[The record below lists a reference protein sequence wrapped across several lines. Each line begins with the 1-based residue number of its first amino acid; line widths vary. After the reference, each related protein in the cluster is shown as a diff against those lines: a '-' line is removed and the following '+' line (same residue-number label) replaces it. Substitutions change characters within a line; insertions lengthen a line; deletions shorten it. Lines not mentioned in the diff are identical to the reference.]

1 MIFLHRSQVRR
12 LVLLLLQSPTKL
24 MLPLTIKKTPVTADA
39 GAVEGTAV
47 LTLTALLDI
56 STIINS
62 GVEFAEVKAVV
73 DIEAGTA
80 FSAVLTLNSPLL
92 PVLEVD
98 KLAKNKK
105 EEKEN
110 KKEEK
115 EEEALASAVL
125 SGKVVS
131 SEDGNRDSLGELREE
146 ISRVIERIGQEYVS
160 KYPFPVGQQQPSHSS
175 SSGGVGEGAA
185 LATADERK
193 AEFLQFLAA
202 SGIFH
207 ELKAGLQPRVQSIIR
222 HRCGARGRA
231 LGRGS
236 EALGSVDLNV
246 GDETKQQQHLLPPT
260 VTNESVDAILSELYV
275 FLLKECSVVLNS
287 MFSSTVI
294 DRDEEE
300 VEASAYVDD
309 EEETPAQ
316 SIAKLLNQAEDAFSS
331 GLFDKAET
339 LHLERIQLIS
349 HNAALGSD
357 PQTMHDAYFFLGES
371 LLQQAAHH
379 LANGHLVDP
388 MEHELYLEKVQSLVS
403 RAREALS
410 SSYQLRRYDSWR
422 VGLLLGAVLV
432 EAEQFDQAEA
442 VLLEVIGT
450 QLTARKSSSTREF
463 SLQSFSAFDGY
474 ESDALCPIDP
484 MCYSVLAALFALQ
497 GFPLRARKA
506 LLLANR

>member
-12 LVLLLLQSPTKL
+12 LVLLLLQSSAKPR
-24 MLPLTIKKTPVTADA
+24 LPLTIKKTPTADA
-39 GAVEGTAV
+39 AAVEGAA

-62 GVEFAEVKAVV
+62 GIEFAEIKTVV

-92 PVLEVD
+92 PELEVE
-98 KLAKNKK
+98 KLAKKKK
-105 EEKEN
+105 EE
-110 KKEEK
+110 
-115 EEEALASAVL
+115 ATASDTYPRGAVL
-125 SGKVVS
+125 SGKTVS
-131 SEDGNRDSLGELREE
+131 SEDTNRDSLGELREE
-146 ISRVIERIGQEYVS
+146 ISRVVERIGQEYVS
-160 KYPFPVGQQQPSHSS
+160 KYPLPVVEQQPLHSA
-175 SSGGVGEGAA
+175 GEGAA
-185 LATADERK
+185 TIADDRK
-193 AEFLQFLAA
+193 SEFLQFLAA

-207 ELKAGLQPRVQSIIR
+207 ELKSSLQPRVLSIIR
-222 HRCGARGRA
+222 DQSGARGRA
-231 LGRGS
+231 LVRS

-246 GDETKQQQHLLPPT
+246 GDDTKHLLPPT
-260 VTNESVDAILSELYV
+260 VTNESVDAVLSELYV
-275 FLLKECSVVLNS
+275 FLLKECSLVLNS

-300 VEASAYVDD
+300 VESHAYVDD

-316 SIAKLLNQAEDAFSS
+316 SIAKLLNQAEDAFST
-331 GLFDKAET
+331 GLYDKAES

-349 HNAALGSD
+349 HNAVLGSD
-357 PQTMHDAYFFLGES
+357 AHTLHDAYFYYGEV
-371 LLQQAAHH
+371 LLQQAALH

-388 MEHELYLEKVQSLVS
+388 TEHDLYLGKVQSLMS

-410 SSYQLRRYDSWR
+410 SSYQLKRDSWR

-432 EAEQFDQAEA
+432 EAEQVDQAEA
-442 VLLEVIGT
+442 VLLEVVGT
-450 QLTARKSSSTREF
+450 QLTAQKGSSSSEF
-463 SLQSFSAFDGY
+463 SLQSFSEFDGY
-474 ESDALCPIDP
+474 ESDALCPVDP

>member
-12 LVLLLLQSPTKL
+12 LVLLLLQSSAKPR
-24 MLPLTIKKTPVTADA
+24 LPLTIKKTPTADA
-39 GAVEGTAV
+39 AAVEGAA

-62 GVEFAEVKAVV
+62 GIEFAEIKTVV

-92 PVLEVD
+92 PELEVD
-98 KLAKNKK
+98 KLAKKKK
-105 EEKEN
+105 EE
-110 KKEEK
+110 
-115 EEEALASAVL
+115 ATASDPRGAVL
-125 SGKVVS
+125 SGKTVS
-131 SEDGNRDSLGELREE
+131 SEDTNRDSLGELREE
-146 ISRVIERIGQEYVS
+146 ISRVVERIGQEYVS
-160 KYPFPVGQQQPSHSS
+160 KYPLPAGQQPLHSP
-175 SSGGVGEGAA
+175 GEGAA
-185 LATADERK
+185 AIADDRK
-193 AEFLQFLAA
+193 SEFLQFLAA

-207 ELKAGLQPRVQSIIR
+207 ELKSSLQPRVLSIIR
-222 HRCGARGRA
+222 DRGGARGRA
-231 LGRGS
+231 LVRS

-246 GDETKQQQHLLPPT
+246 GDETKHLLPTT
-260 VTNESVDAILSELYV
+260 VTDEGVDAILSELYV
-275 FLLKECSVVLNS
+275 FLLKECSLVLNS

-300 VEASAYVDD
+300 VEANAYVDD

-331 GLFDKAET
+331 GLYDKAES

-349 HNAALGSD
+349 HNAVLGSD
-357 PQTMHDAYFFLGES
+357 AHTLHDAYFYYGEL
-371 LLQQAAHH
+371 LLQQAALH

-388 MEHELYLEKVQSLVS
+388 TEHDLYLEKVQSLVS

-410 SSYQLRRYDSWR
+410 SSYQLKRDSWR

-432 EAEQFDQAEA
+432 EAEQVDQAEA
-442 VLLEVIGT
+442 VLLEVVGT
-450 QLTARKSSSTREF
+450 QLTAQKGSSSSNEF
-463 SLQSFSAFDGY
+463 SLQSFSEFDGY
-474 ESDALCPIDP
+474 ESDALCPVDP

>member
-1 MIFLHRSQVRR
+1 MLFLHRSQVRR
-12 LVLLLLQSPTKL
+12 LVLLMLQRSPAAKL
-24 MLPLTIKKTPVTADA
+24 VLPLTIKKTPTADA
-39 GAVEGTAV
+39 AAVEGTA
-47 LTLTALLDI
+47 LTLTAVLDI
-56 STIINS
+56 STIMNS
-62 GVEFAEVKAVV
+62 GIEFAEVKTVV

-98 KLAKNKK
+98 KLALKK
-105 EEKEN
+105 
-110 KKEEK
+110 KKK
-115 EEEALASAVL
+115 KKDEEATESDPRGAVLL
-125 SGKVVS
+125 SGKTVS
-131 SEDGNRDSLGELREE
+131 SEDPNRDSLGELREE

-160 KYPFPVGQQQPSHSS
+160 KYPLLPAE
-175 SSGGVGEGAA
+175 GVAA
-185 LATADERK
+185 AASAEERK
-193 AEFLQFLAA
+193 SEFLLFLAA

-207 ELKAGLQPRVQSIIR
+207 ELKSSLQPRVLSIIR
-222 HRCGARGRA
+222 DRGGARGRA
-231 LGRGS
+231 LGRS
-236 EALGSVDLNV
+236 EVLASVDLNIGGG
-246 GDETKQQQHLLPPT
+246 GDETKQQQHLLLPPT
-260 VTNESVDAILSELYV
+260 VTNESVDAVLSELYV
-275 FLLKECSVVLNS
+275 FLLKECSLVLNS

-300 VEASAYVDD
+300 LEANAYVDD

-331 GLFDKAET
+331 GQHDKAEN
-339 LHLERIQLIS
+339 LHLERIQIIS
-349 HNAALGSD
+349 HNAVLGSD
-357 PQTMHDAYFFLGES
+357 PQTLHDAYFYYGEL
-371 LLQQAAHH
+371 LLQQAAQH

-388 MEHELYLEKVQSLVS
+388 MEHDLYVEKVQGLVA

-410 SSYQLRRYDSWR
+410 SSYQLKRDSWR

-442 VLLEVIGT
+442 VLLQVIDT
-450 QLTARKSSSTREF
+450 QLTATTQKGSSSSSSSEF

-474 ESDALCPIDP
+474 ESDALCPVDP
-484 MCYSVLAALFALQ
+484 MCYSVLAALFTIQ